1 MILTTVESASSK
13 CWLRSADCT
22 KSSVLMSSTR
32 RSSPVDSSI
41 KEPFVKFVGELI
53 LLEFLKFDRFL
64 VRIVAG
70 ILGEGYMIYGK
81 KSVGI

>member
-1 MILTTVESASSK
+1 M
-13 CWLRSADCT
+13 
-22 KSSVLMSSTR
+22 
-32 RSSPVDSSI
+32 
-41 KEPFVKFVGELI
+41 KFVGELI

-64 VRIVAG
+64 VRIVQG